1 MTTTPRAI
9 VVATDFSP
17 TAEHAQ
23 RVAHRLAAAFGAEL
37 HLLHVRV
44 LLEDPHLGEEQRHEF
59 ERMLSDSDASTRD
72 ALVAAGAIASDV
84 RTIPHLVRGLSE
96 SEAIVETARD
106 LGADLIIMGTHGRR
120 GLSHVLL
127 GSVAE
132 RVVRS
137 SPIPVLTV
145 RHDAVDLESVG
156 RILVPHDFS
165 SHSVGAVRLAGE
177 WADALGSSIT
187 LFHAVEP
194 VVYPDFYAVDV
205 LPGELSERL
214 QRRSREALEEAA
226 STLLAGRSCD
236 VRVVAGRAGE
246 TIVETAVPTD
256 FDLVIL
262 GTRGLSGLEHL
273 LLGSVAEGV
282 IRRCA
287 IPVLSVR
294 AQ

>member
-1 MTTTPRAI
+1 MTTTPRSI
-9 VVATDFSP
+9 VVATDFSS

-23 RVAHRLAAAFGAEL
+23 RLAHKLAGAFGAEL

-44 LLEDPHLGEEQRHEF
+44 LLEDPHLGDEQRSQF

-72 ALVAAGAIASDV
+72 ALVSAGAAAPDV
-84 RTIPHLVRGLSE
+84 PTVPHLVRGLSE
-96 SEAIVETARD
+96 SEAIVETARE
-106 LGADLIIMGTHGRR
+106 LGADLIVMGTHGRR

-137 SPIPVLTV
+137 ATMPVLTV
-145 RHDAVDLESVG
+145 RLDAVEPESIS

-165 SHSVGAVRLAGE
+165 SHSQAAVRLAGL
-177 WADALGSSIT
+177 WAAALDASMT
-187 LFHAVEP
+187 LIHAVEP

-214 QRRSREALEEAA
+214 QKRSREALEEAA
-226 STLLAGRSCD
+226 AMLLPDRGSD

-246 TIVETAVPTD
+246 AIVDAAAPEE

-282 IRRCA
+282 LRRCS

-294 AQ
+294 GS

>member
-1 MTTTPRAI
+1 MTTTPHTI

-44 LLEDPHLGEEQRHEF
+44 LLEDPHLGEEQRHQF
-59 ERMLSDSDASTRD
+59 ERMLSDSDASTRG
-72 ALVAAGAIASDV
+72 ALEAAGAAAADV
-84 RTIPHLVRGLSE
+84 RTVPHLVRGLSE
-96 SEAIVETARD
+96 SEAIAETARD
-106 LGADLIIMGTHGRR
+106 LDADLIVMGTHGRR

-137 SPIPVLTV
+137 APVPVLTV
-145 RHDAVDLESVG
+145 RQDSVDLESVR

-165 SHSVGAVRLAGE
+165 SHSEGAIRVAGA

-214 QRRSREALEEAA
+214 QRRSRDALEEAA
-226 STLLAGRSCD
+226 STLLAGRTCE

-246 TIVETAVPTD
+246 AIVETAVPTD

-282 IRRCA
+282 IRRA
-287 IPVLSVR
+287 SVPVLSVR
-294 AQ
+294 GR